1 MKKLIATV
9 AVLACAASV
18 VSAQTVTSQNIVGY
32 NKDVSAIGFHISG
45 MQFDN
50 AVANTPTT
58 VYGDSLPLNSKIYT
72 WNGSGYVIAT
82 YGQSFV
88 PFVGLVTKWN
98 SEPVL
103 GNGEGYWVES
113 TGAAESV
120 LSGEVP
126 LDAAITNS
134 VAAGFS
140 MLSYPYPVDR
150 VITELGFT
158 PVLGDK
164 IYAWNGTGYTI
175 VTYGQ
180 SFVPF
185 VGLVTKW
192 NNETLPISVGEGF
205 WYETATPQTWIATKP
220 FSE

>member
-72 WNGSGYVIAT
+72 WNGSGYVI
-82 YGQSFV
+82 
-88 PFVGLVTKWN
+88 
-98 SEPVL
+98 
-103 GNGEGYWVES
+103 
-113 TGAAESV
+113 
-120 LSGEVP
+120 
-126 LDAAITNS
+126 
-134 VAAGFS
+134 
-140 MLSYPYPVDR
+140 
-150 VITELGFT
+150 
-158 PVLGDK
+158 
-164 IYAWNGTGYTI
+164 